1 MTREGTVRTHVVLPA
16 ELVRRI
22 DQLVGKR
29 KRSAFIEDAVEGRV
43 NRERLRKA
51 LEKTAGALKG
61 KLPPE
66 WETPEKA
73 HDWVRKIRAASDE
86 RLKRIWGSDDV
97 PPGHDGPH

>member
-1 MTREGTVRTHVVLPA
+1 VLPA
-16 ELVRRI
+16 ELVRQI
-22 DQLVGKR
+22 DELVGKR

-43 NRERLRKA
+43 KRERLRKA

-61 KLPPE
+61 RLPPE

-73 HDWVRKIRAASDE
+73 HDWVRKLRAASDE

-97 PPGHDGPH
+97 PSGHNGPH